1 MNVLFP
7 KLGALLLA
15 DVGSIMSTLLSLSII
30 VSIVNGTLLEDQLH
44 QESIQFYF
52 PILKNL

>member
-7 KLGALLLA
+7 KLGALLA

-44 QESIQFYF
+44 QEI
-52 PILKNL
+52 I

>member
-1 MNVLFP
+1 MNELFQ

-30 VSIVNGTLLEDQLH
+30 VSFVNGTLLEDQLH
-44 QESIQFYF
+44 QEIIQFIFRY
-52 PILKNL
+52 